1 MLCGVSERVAERTLS
16 VTATPGSS
24 DGVPRLAT
32 KSQRD
37 RRGVWSALALAT
49 LVAAGLRLPFLGHQS
64 LWLDEIYTRQILRE
78 PSLSGL
84 WRHVEATEST
94 PPLYYLLGWLTH
106 ARSAVAMRSI
116 PALALIA
123 AVPTAY
129 LAFRRL
135 VGSRSAL
142 ATASILAVSPMLV
155 WYSTDARSYGL
166 FVLTALVS
174 LWMFSALLEHPRAKH
189 FALWTAASA
198 VCVWTHYFGVFLV
211 GAEALVLLAARPS
224 ARRATTAWAALLA
237 LCLAALAPLIASQS
251 SDERAGFIAGIP
263 LSTRVTETV
272 RELGMG
278 PNVPR
283 TWLEAAGLAL
293 FCLAVGA
300 GIVIALRAG
309 RGPRALLALA
319 AIVFAAPLLLAIL
332 GIEDRFYAR
341 NMIAMAPLAV
351 ALAAPAMLR
360 LRAAPLA
367 LYLVLASV
375 TSLWVASD
383 WRYEQV
389 DWRGALA
396 RAQRLDSA
404 AAIVAVT
411 RENAPVVET
420 YLTRAP
426 ASPAGVQTTRAWI
439 IVEPIR
445 TAGQRALGPAPIP
458 TLPGFAPLRTVQIH
472 AFTLVLVAATRPT
485 SITPREIPH
494 ATVFAAPA
502 P

>member
-1 MLCGVSERVAERTLS
+1 MT
-16 VTATPGSS
+16 
-24 DGVPRLAT
+24 RLAAE
-32 KSQRD
+32 SQPD
-37 RRGVWSALALAT
+37 RRAVWSVLALAT

-84 WRHVEATEST
+84 WHHIEATEST
-94 PPLYYLLGWLTH
+94 PPLYYLLGWLAK
-106 ARSAVAMRSI
+106 ARSTVAMRSI

-135 VGSRSAL
+135 IGWRSAL

-166 FVLTALVS
+166 FMLTALVS
-174 LWMFSALLEHPRAKH
+174 LWTFSSLLERTSSKH
-189 FALWTAASA
+189 FALWTAASV

-211 GAEALVLLAARPS
+211 GAEAVVLLTAHPS
-224 ARRATTAWAALLA
+224 ARRATAAWGTLLV
-237 LCLAALAPLIASQS
+237 LCLIPLAPLVASQS
-251 SDERAGFIAGIP
+251 SDERTGFIAGIP
-263 LSTRVTETV
+263 LRTRLSETV
-272 RELGMG
+272 RQVGMG

-309 RGPRALLALA
+309 RGPRVLLALSVM
-319 AIVFAAPLLLAIL
+319 VFAAPLLLAIL
-332 GIEDRFYAR
+332 GIEDRLYAR
-341 NMIAMAPLAV
+341 NMIAIVPIAV
-351 ALAAPAMLR
+351 ALAAPAMLK
-360 LRAAPLA
+360 LRAAPLV

-375 TSLWVASD
+375 TSVWVATN

-389 DWRGALA
+389 DWQGALA
-396 RAQRLDSA
+396 RAESLDSTA
-404 AAIVAVT
+404 AVLAVT
-411 RENAPVVET
+411 REGAPVVET
-420 YLTRAP
+420 YLAQEP
-426 ASPAGVQTTRAWI
+426 ASPAGVLTERAWI

-445 TAGQRALGPAPIP
+445 AAGHRALGPAPIP
-458 TLPGFAPLRTVQIH
+458 ALPGFATLRTLQIH
-472 AFTLVLVAATRPT
+472 AFTLILVGAARPT
-485 SITPREIPH
+485 SITPREIPN
-494 ATVFAAPA
+494 AAVFPA
-502 P
+502 GPT